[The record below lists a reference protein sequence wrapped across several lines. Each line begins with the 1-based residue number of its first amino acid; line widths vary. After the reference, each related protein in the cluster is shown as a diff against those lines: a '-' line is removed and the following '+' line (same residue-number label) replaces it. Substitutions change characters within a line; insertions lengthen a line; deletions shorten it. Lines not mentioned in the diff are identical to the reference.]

1 MASREDAFD
10 EREKSEEAK
19 FKLDAEKRFKAEARR
34 NKLLGLW
41 AAERMGMSQSEAET
55 YAGEVVRV
63 DLTKPG
69 VDDVIGKV
77 LADAESRNVTIGEE
91 EIKEQLERLYVIA
104 FEQIDGDYPDPLG
117 ADHGRVGD

>member
-41 AAERMGMSQSEAET
+41 AAERMGMTQAESEA
-55 YAGEVVRV
+55 YAREVVRV
-63 DLTKPG
+63 DLTEPG
-69 VDDVIGKV
+69 VDDIIAKV
-77 LADAESRNVTIGEE
+77 SADAKSRNVAIGED
-91 EIKEQLERLYVIA
+91 EIRERLESLYVIA
-104 FEQIDGDYPDPLG
+104 LEQIDGEYPDPLG
-117 ADHGRVGD
+117 PDHGRVGD